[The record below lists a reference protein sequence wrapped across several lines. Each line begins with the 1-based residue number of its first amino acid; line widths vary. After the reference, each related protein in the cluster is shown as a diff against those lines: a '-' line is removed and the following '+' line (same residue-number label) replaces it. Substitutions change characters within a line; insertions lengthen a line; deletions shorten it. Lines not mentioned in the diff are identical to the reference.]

1 MMGIFT
7 ASKPRL
13 FESNWTI
20 HLFLY
25 VNFLGSELGKN
36 LQGQEEKGWKKNR
49 KRGKK
54 KKAAANVTHMR
65 HQEGKKAALWA
76 NACFGEYFM
85 FEHSNYR

>member
-1 MMGIFT
+1 M
-7 ASKPRL
+7 
-13 FESNWTI
+13 
-20 HLFLY
+20 Y

-36 LQGQEEKGWKKNR
+36 LQGHEEKPWKKKG
-49 KRGKK
+49 KRDKK

-85 FEHSNYR
+85 SEHPNYR